1 MTYEKFRREVERVL
15 QEKGRPVSWNEIRAS
30 SSSLKQRAPYHV
42 YVQKL
47 QGDIGLVRFKSGA
60 KTLWALRSWFE
71 SESGDFKNLLPTVLR
86 LIILHLYH
94 DTDTDA
100 EAAIAVDEYRQLKRV
115 YPLQQH
121 QFRRWDMIE
130 AEVADFFPADDKRPE
145 SIRIKGESWLKRVE
159 DAKEQLKLVE
169 RTAESGEF
177 LHTDAWKG
185 KTLGLTKP
193 RFRCFYFYDSRC
205 QFFCDQRVC
214 VGHDMEVE
222 EEDAEII
229 GDRVYFILEAIKRAK
244 REFIWEK
251 PGVEWHIK
259 SVIALTDPGQRRLL
273 NL

>member
-15 QEKGRPVSWNEIRAS
+15 QEKGRPVSWNEIRTS

-60 KTLWALRSWFE
+60 RTLWALRSWFE

-115 YPLQQH
+115 YPLQH

-145 SIRIKGESWLKRVE
+145 SIRI
-159 DAKEQLKLVE
+159 
-169 RTAESGEF
+169 
-177 LHTDAWKG
+177 
-185 KTLGLTKP
+185 
-193 RFRCFYFYDSRC
+193 
-205 QFFCDQRVC
+205 
-214 VGHDMEVE
+214 
-222 EEDAEII
+222 
-229 GDRVYFILEAIKRAK
+229 RANH
-244 REFIWEK
+244 
-251 PGVEWHIK
+251 G
-259 SVIALTDPGQRRLL
+259 
-273 NL
+273 